1 MRNCQSSY
9 LWNISNCA
17 EKTAWKKMER
27 KKKIKDKIRKETNNK
42 QTNILGRFVQMTISV
57 TPGSLS

>member
-1 MRNCQSSY
+1 
-9 LWNISNCA
+9 
-17 EKTAWKKMER
+17 MER
-27 KKKIKDKIRKETNNK
+27 KKKRKDKIRKETNNK